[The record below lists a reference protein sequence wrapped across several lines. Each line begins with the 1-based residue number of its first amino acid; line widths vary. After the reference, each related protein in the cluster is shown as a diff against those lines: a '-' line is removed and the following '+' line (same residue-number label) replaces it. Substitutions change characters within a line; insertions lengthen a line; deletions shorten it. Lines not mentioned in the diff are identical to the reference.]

1 MSSSVGTS
9 PGSTGRQPRDI
20 ADRDKRRAAEIGRA
34 GFLSETREAI
44 AEIRSRPVTRVPGT
58 LGAIGEMVRK
68 NIVAEIERGATP
80 IRVTDESGKEITV
93 GALRGDKYTGRSEY
107 EAIARETRGTQPIQI
122 SGGQARQPR
131 QEGGETPTL
140 ITPEVTPEVTPEIV
154 PDDLMG
160 GAERGRRR
168 TSRAGPGGTLA
179 TGTGFLYTSK

>member
-58 LGAIGEMVRK
+58 LGAIGEMVRE

-80 IRVTDESGKEITV
+80 IRVTDESGKKITV
-93 GALRGDKYTGRSEY
+93 GALRGEKYTGRSEY

-122 SGGQARQPR
+122 SGGQARQLR

-168 TSRAGPGGTLA
+168 TSRVGPGGTLV
-179 TGTGFLYTSK
+179 TGGGVLYTSK

>member
-44 AEIRSRPVTRVPGT
+44 AEIRSRPITRVPGT
-58 LGAIGEMVRK
+58 LGAIGEMVRE

-80 IRVTDESGKEITV
+80 IRVTDESGKKITV

-140 ITPEVTPEVTPEIV
+140 ITPQVTPEVTPEIV

-160 GAERGRRR
+160 SAERGRRR